1 MFNDDDDGEPPS
13 GGDWIKGPLSARSTP
28 ADLER
33 YIGDQLRISIDS
45 LRMQLEE
52 DTDLNFKN
60 RPRDRA
66 AVLERARELLEPRI
80 RADVE
85 AMHARLLGSVQ

>member
-1 MFNDDDDGEPPS
+1 MFDDDLREPPD
-13 GGDWIKGPLSARSTP
+13 GDWVKGPISARSTP
-28 ADLER
+28 AEINK
-33 YIGDQLRISIDS
+33 YISRPPAGRPRKICADNSR
-45 LRMQLEE
+45 RT
-52 DTDLNFKN
+52 TDLNFRN

-66 AVLERARELLEPRI
+66 AVLERAAALLEPRI

>member
-1 MFNDDDDGEPPS
+1 MMMMVQPPS
-13 GGDWIKGPLSARSTP
+13 GGDWVKGPINARSSP

-52 DTDLNFKN
+52 DTDFNFKN

-66 AVLERARELLEPRI
+66 AVLVRAPSSSRQLIRKNVEATARETLCCI
-80 RADVE
+80 
-85 AMHARLLGSVQ
+85 Q